1 MATNKLGEVDAA
13 EAGLLGNTTQRPM
26 MPVSEIDADVF
37 GMSTNVMNQ
46 GLNEID
52 AGRQQAAAQQVV
64 KTASEL
70 FRAGDKEGALL
81 TLAKIKPDLLTDQ
94 VMNDLK
100 VDRAVLQKR
109 MEAEQVPTSETIK
122 TDEGIIEV
130 SGKLGSKQAKKLMGL
145 TKPVNANEK
154 PLSDKQLENIT
165 AAQASV
171 DSVNGLKD
179 LGIKLIEQNKLGP
192 LTGRREQVLNALNL
206 ASPKSTEFQRT
217 AEFLALGF
225 AAQENRGRPTDK
237 DQEAARQL
245 ITDMSNNPDAALG
258 LLTKFKAA
266 VEASQ
271 AGNLITTYDAATEA
285 QRGPI
290 ERAIKSTG
298 FNIQESRR
306 LQELGRNTG
315 LGDRNLRQGITL
327 LKEFEKNPNL
337 SAFKSKDIKDLMQR
351 TLKVLKE
358 NQAEDLLD

>member
-1 MATNKLGEVDAA
+1 MATLGQDSN
-13 EAGLLGNTTQRPM
+13 LLGVAPPSNLQGTLQYASP
-26 MPVSEIDADVF
+26 AAKQAF
-37 GMSTNVMNQ
+37 GMGFGAMDMAN
-46 GLNEID
+46 NEQQSID
-52 AGRQQAAAQQVV
+52 QQAAIQQVV
-64 KTASEL
+64 KTASDL
-70 FRAGDKEGALL
+70 FRAGQKEEALL
-81 TLAKIKPDLLTDQ
+81 TLAKVKPDLLNDQ
-94 VMNDLK
+94 VVADLK
-100 VDRAVLQKR
+100 LDRSVLQKIQ
-109 MEAEQVPTSETIK
+109 EAEKVPTSETIK
-122 TDEGIIEV
+122 TDEGIVEV
-130 SGKLGSKQAKKLMGL
+130 SGKLGSKTAKKIMGL
-145 TKPVNANEK
+145 TKPLNDKEK

-179 LGIKLIEQNKLGP
+179 LGINLIEQNKLGP

-271 AGNLITTYDAATEA
+271 AGNLITTYDSATEA

-306 LQELGRNTG
+306 LQELGRNSG
-315 LGDRNLRQGITL
+315 VGDRNLRQGITL
-327 LKEFEKNPNL
+327 LKEFEKNPSI